1 MIYFYT
7 HKHII
12 TLIDWYEELMTL
24 TSWWLYLDDPVASV
38 ENHTLSNLRV
48 SQTGSTIHLI
58 GNETDDPIYVNTA
71 FVSELEETDVW
82 LGFVWCDIYVFVRF
96 NVIYLFICN

>member
-1 MIYFYT
+1 MN
-7 HKHII
+7 
-12 TLIDWYEELMTL
+12 
-24 TSWWLYLDDPVASV
+24 WWLYLDDPVASE

-82 LGFVWCDIYVFVRF
+82 LGFVWCDIYVFF
-96 NVIYLFICN
+96 AALMWYIYLYAIKYSIYCQQLYLFQI